1 MDQSAAV
8 SLSIALSPISF
19 IGKPYCLF
27 IKRNNLLNWVGG
39 EDRLKK
45 SQQLKLISV
54 LLVIVMIVLLINGFN
69 GKDNH
74 TTAPDNTTV
83 SVAKVDEPV
92 DKPVDKPQKTYA
104 FHDIDEILKDPRLQ
118 GATTVVSIREAATG
132 EVVYSHLGD
141 TRVHPASVMKL
152 LTGAA
157 AFETLG
163 EGHTFKT
170 ELYMDGRI
178 ESGVLHGNLYLRG
191 RGDPT
196 LTKNDLKAFVS
207 ELKAKG
213 ISSIAGNVYGDD
225 TWYDDIRLSQDLNW
239 SDEPYYT
246 GSQVSALTLSPNDD
260 YDAGTVIVEVNP
272 AKKSG
277 QAGQV
282 AMVPANNY
290 LTVVNK
296 TQTVAKKGKKSITVE
311 RQHGTNTFIVSGT
324 IPEGSTKTRTW
335 ASVWEPTNYTI
346 SIFKKTIEELGITFS
361 TAPKVE
367 RKKVTKG
374 ATLLTSKNSMPLHEL
389 FIPFMK
395 LSNNGHAEVLV
406 KEMGRTIGGE
416 GSWDKGLSIIEATL
430 STLGLDTK
438 NMLLRDGSGM
448 SHKNLVTA
456 NEVTKLLYTAQT
468 KPWYPAFLNALPVA
482 GNGERFVGGT
492 LRNRMTGT
500 TAAGNV
506 QAKTGALNG
515 VTALS
520 GYVTTKDGEILTF
533 SIMINN
539 YLSDTTPEILDRIA
553 IALAN
558 HQSN

>member
-1 MDQSAAV
+1 M
-8 SLSIALSPISF
+8 
-19 IGKPYCLF
+19 
-27 IKRNNLLNWVGG
+27 
-39 EDRLKK
+39 KK

-54 LLVIVMIVLLINGFN
+54 LLVIVMIVLLINGFK

-92 DKPVDKPQKTYA
+92 DKPQKPYA

-178 ESGVLHGNLYLRG
+178 ENGVLHGNLYLRG

-539 YLSDTTPEILDRIA
+539 YLNDTTPEILDKIA
-553 IALAN
+553 ITLAN
-558 HQSN
+558 YQSK

>member
-1 MDQSAAV
+1 M
-8 SLSIALSPISF
+8 
-19 IGKPYCLF
+19 
-27 IKRNNLLNWVGG
+27 
-39 EDRLKK
+39 
-45 SQQLKLISV
+45 KLISV
-54 LLVIVMIVLLINGFN
+54 LLVIATIVLLINGFN
-69 GKDNH
+69 DKDNH

-83 SVAKVDEPV
+83 SVVKVDEV
-92 DKPVDKPQKTYA
+92 VGKPDEPHKPRE

-118 GATTVVSIREAATG
+118 GATTAVSIREASTG

-157 AFETLG
+157 ALETIG
-163 EGHTFKT
+163 QEHMFKT
-170 ELYMDGRI
+170 DLYMDGRI
-178 ESGVLHGNLYLRG
+178 ESGVLHGNLYLKG

-207 ELKAKG
+207 VLKAKG

-272 AKKSG
+272 ARKSG

-282 AMVPANNY
+282 AMVPANSY
-290 LTVVNK
+290 LTIVNK
-296 TQTVAKKGKKSITVE
+296 TQTVAKKGTKSITVE
-311 RQHGTNTFIVSGT
+311 RQHGTNTVIVSGT
-324 IPEGSTKTRTW
+324 IPEGSKKTRTW

-361 TAPKVE
+361 TATKIE
-367 RKKVTKG
+367 RKKVAKG
-374 ATLLTSKNSMPLHEL
+374 ATLLTSKNSMPLNEL

-416 GSWDKGLSIIEATL
+416 GSWDKGLSVVEATL
-430 STLGLDTK
+430 ATLGLDTK

-468 KPWYPAFLNALPVA
+468 KPWYPAFLKALPVA
-482 GNGERFVGGT
+482 GNEERFVGGT
-492 LRNRMTGT
+492 LRNRMKGT
-500 TAAGNV
+500 AAAGNV

-520 GYVTTKDGEILTF
+520 GYVTTKDGEMLTF

-539 YLSDTTPEILDRIA
+539 YLNDTTPEILDRIA
-553 IALAN
+553 ITLAN
-558 HQSN
+558 YQSK

>member
-1 MDQSAAV
+1 
-8 SLSIALSPISF
+8 L
-19 IGKPYCLF
+19 
-27 IKRNNLLNWVGG
+27 GG
-39 EDRLKK
+39 EDQLKK
-45 SQQLKLISV
+45 SQLLKLIGV
-54 LLVIVMIVLLINGFN
+54 LMVIATIVLLINGFN
-69 GKDNH
+69 DEDTENE
-74 TTAPDNTTV
+74 TTAPEIPTI
-83 SVAKVDEPV
+83 SVAKVNEIGTEPQSP
-92 DKPVDKPQKTYA
+92 KKMHEY
-104 FHDIDEILKDPRLQ
+104 HDIDDILNDPRLQ
-118 GATTVVSIREAATG
+118 GATTAVSIRESATG
-132 EVVYSHLGD
+132 EVVYSRLGD

-157 AFETLG
+157 ALETLG
-163 EGHTFKT
+163 QEHTFKT

-196 LTKNDLKAFVS
+196 LTKNDLKVFVS
-207 ELKAKG
+207 ALKAKG
-213 ISSIAGNVYGDD
+213 ISSITGNVYGDD

-272 AKKSG
+272 AKKLG

-282 AMVPANNY
+282 TMVPANNY
-290 LTVVNK
+290 LTIVNK
-296 TQTVAKKGKKSITVE
+296 TQTVAKKGKKSISVE
-311 RQHGTNTFIVSGT
+311 RQHGTNIYIVSGT

-361 TAPKVE
+361 TVPKVE
-367 RKKVTKG
+367 RKKVNKG
-374 ATLLTSKNSMPLHEL
+374 VTLLTSKNSMPLNEL

-406 KEMGRTIGGE
+406 KEMGRTMGGE
-416 GSWDKGLSIIEATL
+416 GSWGKGLSVTEATL
-430 STLGLDTK
+430 ANLGLDTK
-438 NMLLRDGSGM
+438 NLLLRDGSGM

-456 NEVTKLLYTAQT
+456 NEVTKLLYAAQT
-468 KPWYPAFLNALPVA
+468 KPWYPAFLRAFPVA
-482 GNGERFVGGT
+482 GNEERLVGGT
-492 LRNRMTGT
+492 LRHRMKGT
-500 TAAGNV
+500 VAAGNV

-520 GYVTTKDGEILTF
+520 GYVTTKDGEILIF

>member
-1 MDQSAAV
+1 M
-8 SLSIALSPISF
+8 
-19 IGKPYCLF
+19 
-27 IKRNNLLNWVGG
+27 
-39 EDRLKK
+39 KK
-45 SQQLKLISV
+45 SQQLKLISI

-69 GKDNH
+69 SKDNH

-83 SVAKVDEPV
+83 SVAKVD
-92 DKPVDKPQKTYA
+92 KPVDKPQKTYG

-539 YLSDTTPEILDRIA
+539 YLNDTTPEILDKIA
-553 IALAN
+553 ITLAN
-558 HQSN
+558 YQSK

>member
-1 MDQSAAV
+1 MDQCAAV
-8 SLSIALSPISF
+8 SLSIALSPNSF
-19 IGKPYCLF
+19 IGKPFCLF
-27 IKRNNLLNWVGG
+27 IKRNNLLNWLGG
-39 EDRLKK
+39 GDRLKK
-45 SQQLKLISV
+45 SQLLKLISV
-54 LLVIVMIVLLINGFN
+54 LLVIVTIVLLINGFN
-69 GKDNH
+69 GKDNPV
-74 TTAPDNTTV
+74 TAPDNTTV
-83 SVAKVDEPV
+83 SVAKVDEIV
-92 DKPVDKPQKTYA
+92 DEPQKTYA

-118 GATTVVSIREAATG
+118 GATTVVSIRKAATG

-152 LTGAA
+152 LTGTA

-163 EGHTFKT
+163 EEHTFKT
-170 ELYMDGRI
+170 ELFMDGRI

-272 AKKSG
+272 ARKSG

-290 LTVVNK
+290 LTIVNK

-367 RKKVTKG
+367 RKKVAKG
-374 ATLLTSKNSMPLHEL
+374 ATLLTSKNSMPLNEL

-468 KPWYPAFLNALPVA
+468 KPWYPAFLKALPVA
-482 GNGERFVGGT
+482 GNEERFIGGT
-492 LRNRMTGT
+492 LRHRMKGT
-500 TAAGNV
+500 VAAGNV

-539 YLSDTTPEILDRIA
+539 YLNDTTPEILDRIA
-553 IALAN
+553 ITLAN
-558 HQSN
+558 YQSN

>member
-1 MDQSAAV
+1 M
-8 SLSIALSPISF
+8 
-19 IGKPYCLF
+19 
-27 IKRNNLLNWVGG
+27 
-39 EDRLKK
+39 KK
-45 SQQLKLISV
+45 SQQLKLISI

-69 GKDNH
+69 SKDNH

-539 YLSDTTPEILDRIA
+539 YLNDTTPEILDKIA
-553 IALAN
+553 ITLAN
-558 HQSN
+558 YQSK